1 MNFAE
6 AQEKYINGDF
16 LLKSQFQSANYT
28 REETLNRAERYAG
41 WTLPSIFPDDP
52 LNEYDEL
59 QYDYQSLGAQ
69 AVNNLANKMMMALF
83 PPARPFFRMDL
94 TDEQK
99 ADIADGKEL
108 DDAQLTKVLAQQ
120 ERAGMKVFNKRAGRV
135 AMHDVMTNLIIVGNV
150 CVYTPQNEKMQT
162 YSLRDFTVL
171 RDLRGNLVKG
181 VIRETKAVEALS
193 EELGAIAI
201 AEGGYADEDEVELY
215 TCIKRISKNRFIV
228 WQELE
233 DLCYCHKTVGL
244 YTDKDIPWLFL
255 TWKLARNKDYGTGL
269 VEDYSGDFHM
279 LSTLSEASIDFVT
292 LLTDVKNLV
301 NPTGMTNVREINE
314 APSGAYVHGREQD
327 LFVHSPNVHS
337 NAEFIDKKF
346 VEVARRIAVAFL
358 IQTAV
363 TRQAER
369 VTAEEIRQTAQEL
382 EGSLGGVYSRQAD
395 ELQTPLATRIIA
407 ELDSAFKD
415 IEPLIVTGLESLSR
429 SSELDRLRAF
439 FNDLVPLA
447 DLPERIADRID
458 FKSLIAVIGAG
469 HGVDYDAFLLGEEM
483 VKQKRKE
490 RAAREAQAAGL
501 EAGAVTQA
509 TEGQQ

>member
-1 MNFAE
+1 MNFKE
-6 AQEKYINGDF
+6 AKEKYINNDF
-16 LLKSQFQSANYT
+16 LLKSQFQNANYS
-28 REETLNRAERYAG
+28 RESTLNRAERYAG

-59 QYDYQSLGAQ
+59 QHDYQSLGAQ

-83 PPARPFFRMDL
+83 PPSKPFFRMDL
-94 TDEQK
+94 SDEQK
-99 ADIADGKEL
+99 AEIADEGEL
-108 DDAQLTKVLAQQ
+108 DEAKLDEVLAQQ
-120 ERAGMKVFNKRAGRV
+120 ERAGMKIFNKRSGRV
-135 AMHDVMTNLIIVGNV
+135 VQHEVMTNLIIVGNT
-150 CVYTPQNEKMQT
+150 CLYIPLDEKMQN

-181 VIRETKAVEALS
+181 VIRETKSIEALS
-193 EELGAIAI
+193 EELAAIAI
-201 AEGGYADEDEVELY
+201 AEGGYADEDVVELY
-215 TCIKRISKNRFIV
+215 TCIRRISKDKFIV

-233 DLCYCHKTVGL
+233 DLCYCHTEVGL
-244 YTDKDIPWLFL
+244 YSEKNLPWIFL

-269 VEDYSGDFHM
+269 VEDYSGDFHT
-279 LSTLSEASIDFVT
+279 LSTLAEAGLDFVT
-292 LLTDVKNLV
+292 LLTDVKTLV

-314 APSGAYVHGREQD
+314 APSGAYVLGREED
-327 LFVHSPNVHS
+327 LFTHSPNVQS
-337 NAEFIDKKF
+337 NADFIDKKF

-382 EGSLGGVYSRQAD
+382 EGSLGGIYSRLAE
-395 ELQTPLATRIIA
+395 ELQNPLAVRIIA
-407 ELDSAFKD
+407 GLDPAFKN

-439 FNDLVPLA
+439 FSDLVALSDVP
-447 DLPERIADRID
+447 PEVEDRID
-458 FKSLIAVIGAG
+458 YGSLIAVLGAG
-469 HGVDYDAFLLGEEM
+469 HGVDYAKLLLSEEK
-483 VKQKRKE
+483 VKEKREE
-490 RAAREAQAAGL
+490 RARREAQAAGL
-501 EAGAVTQA
+501 EAGAVSKA